1 MSVLKVTHLFT
12 CLPVSHGKER
22 EIKYTAMHG
31 LILST
36 QRKPTTKLITVA
48 HNGCELERPLRK
60 EYINFEN
67 LSPVNSTEIS
77 PRIGPSL
84 GKIRFTGQL

>member
-1 MSVLKVTHLFT
+1 MV
-12 CLPVSHGKER
+12 KEK
-22 EIKYTAMHG
+22 EVKYTAMHG

-36 QRKPTTKLITVA
+36 QRKPTATLITVA
-48 HNGCELERPLRK
+48 HNGYGIERPLRK
-60 EYINFEN
+60 LNIKFEN